1 MNSMRRNEIIII
13 LILIVLII
21 GFLGY
26 SYLFKIYEVEISV
39 TPKELFADNQST
51 VIIQAYPI
59 NSFGKKILFRSVSA
73 KFVITEGKELV
84 LIEKLNEKDGRL
96 VLRAKDNIGTV
107 NVIVTPEKSL
117 LPSFIQVPINP
128 NYALNKY

>member
-1 MNSMRRNEIIII
+1 MRRKEII
-13 LILIVLII
+13 LILFLIVLIT

-26 SYLFKIYEVEISV
+26 SYIFKIYEVEISV

-51 VIIQAYPI
+51 VTIQAYPI
-59 NSFGKKILFRSVSA
+59 NSFGKKIPFRSVSA

-84 LIEKLNEKDGRL
+84 SIESPDEKDGRII
-96 VLRAKDNIGTV
+96 LRAKDKTGIV

-117 LPSFIQVPINP
+117 IPSLIQIQINP
-128 NYALNKY
+128 NYALNK

>member
-1 MNSMRRNEIIII
+1 MRRKEITLIFI
-13 LILIVLII
+13 LIALIA
-21 GFLGY
+21 GFLTY

-51 VIIQAYPI
+51 VTIQAYPI
-59 NSFGKKILFRSVSA
+59 NSLGKKILFRSVSA

-84 LIEKLNEKDGRL
+84 LVENTDEKDGRL
-96 VLRAKDNIGTV
+96 VLRANDKTGTV

-117 LPSFIQVPINP
+117 FPSLIRVPINP

>member
-1 MNSMRRNEIIII
+1 MRRKEII
-13 LILIVLII
+13 LIFILIALLA
-21 GFLGY
+21 GFLTY

-59 NSFGKKILFRSVSA
+59 NSLGKKILFRTVSA

-84 LIEKLNEKDGRL
+84 LIENTDEKDGRL
-96 VLRAKDNIGTV
+96 VLRAKDKTGTV
-107 NVIVTPEKSL
+107 NVIVTPEKSFF
-117 LPSFIQVPINP
+117 PSLIRVPINP
-128 NYALNKY
+128 NYALNK

>member
-1 MNSMRRNEIIII
+1 MRRKEII
-13 LILIVLII
+13 LILFLIVLIT

-26 SYLFKIYEVEISV
+26 SYIFKIYEVEISV

-51 VIIQAYPI
+51 VTIQAYPI
-59 NSFGKKILFRSVSA
+59 NSFGKKIPFRSVSA

-84 LIEKLNEKDGRL
+84 SIESPDEKDGRITL
-96 VLRAKDNIGTV
+96 SAKDKTGIV

-117 LPSFIQVPINP
+117 IPSLIQIQINP
-128 NYALNKY
+128 NYALNK